1 MKRIGNG
8 LTGFFISKGL
18 ISLKYTLRY
27 EKNWE
32 WINRIFYIKGIDFL
46 EIYPSI

>member
-27 EKNWE
+27 VCTEQQSKREQDHLFWHQ
-32 WINRIFYIKGIDFL
+32 K
-46 EIYPSI
+46 EIS

>member
-27 EKNWE
+27 VCNLNYQWVELDLMAWLLKNFRV
-32 WINRIFYIKGIDFL
+32 N
-46 EIYPSI
+46 